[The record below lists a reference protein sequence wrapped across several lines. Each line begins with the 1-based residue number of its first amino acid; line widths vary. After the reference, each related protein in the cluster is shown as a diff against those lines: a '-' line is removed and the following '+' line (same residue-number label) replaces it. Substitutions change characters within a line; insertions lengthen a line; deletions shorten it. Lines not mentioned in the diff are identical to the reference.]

1 MFIFAI
7 LLGIFFKRGG
17 PMNYFDFF
25 HEFFLFQTVFLFV
38 GQGVGKV
45 EAKGT
50 GRGEDDVF
58 IIEIG
63 SVFNIFQT

>member
-1 MFIFAI
+1 
-7 LLGIFFKRGG
+7 
-17 PMNYFDFF
+17 MNYFDFF